1 MKTEFT
7 PEQIRVMAKAIN
19 DAKGGNG
26 RLIPDRCANSG
37 CAFNDGE
44 GRCYL
49 NNVDRQT
56 CQEWQRPEYMP
67 TPARAMTI
75 ALGGVVLLTIMVALA
90 MWLR

>member
-7 PEQIRVMAKAIN
+7 PEQVKALADAIN
-19 DAKGGNG
+19 DAKG
-26 RLIPDRCANSG
+26 RPRRWIPSGCANHD

-44 GRCYL
+44 GRCEW

-56 CQEWQRPEYMP
+56 CEAWQRPEDMP

-75 ALGGVVLLTIMVALA
+75 ALGGVILLTIMVALE

>member
-7 PEQIRVMAKAIN
+7 PEQIRVLAKAIK
-19 DAKGGNG
+19 DAKADAH
-26 RLIPDRCANSG
+26 RWIPDGCANSG

-44 GRCYL
+44 GRCEW

-56 CQEWQRPEYMP
+56 CESWQRPEDMP
-67 TPARAMTI
+67 TPARAMTV
-75 ALGGVVLLTIMVALA
+75 ALGGVILLAILVLLA